1 MRALAMVCAV
11 LLAAACLPAAALAQ
25 EKDPSALWDSFP
37 LDPTPTPGSGERDTA
52 TPRAAGEADDGPS
65 PFVLFGLMVLAA
77 GVGGSAVVLTRTVRR
92 NRETPA
98 SEPAP
103 EPVAAAST
111 DSKPGPERVNGT
123 PVVKRPSPSPS
134 ERRRRGRAAS
144 PAGRSPSGRPS
155 RPSRPP
161 RSTLPAPADRAA
173 PKPEAPKPAI
183 PRQAPARAASLKLA
197 PAPLPRARSA
207 EPAPA
212 TPAEPAKPAEP
223 AVAPTL
229 PLPRLNK
236 NRAAKPAPQPA
247 AKNALPAAKRLD
259 PLAPEPAVAPAP
271 EPQPVERAEP
281 APPLPVEPHPAA
293 EPQPQPVEPAA
304 PAPVAP
310 LPPAAP
316 ARPVAVPAY
325 SPAAAPGA
333 DVCRIRLRQGSSQSR
348 FFAERLEGG
357 PPLARSVPFRLRGG
371 KSPEDRDTVK
381 AALGGLLAELE
392 AEGWHAVGRG
402 RAPWEVELRRYA

>member
-37 LDPTPTPGSGERDTA
+37 LDPTPTPGSGERGTA

-123 PVVKRPSPSPS
+123 PVVKVEPEP
-134 ERRRRGRAAS
+134 ERAAPRTRRFARRPKPVGS
-144 PAGRSPSGRPS
+144 AVPAEPAAEKHA
-155 RPSRPP
+155 
-161 RSTLPAPADRAA
+161 PAPADRAA

-310 LPPAAP
+310 LPPTAP

-333 DVCRIRLRQGSSQSR
+333 DVCRIRLRQGSAQSR

-402 RAPWEVELRRYA
+402 RAPWEVELRRNA